1 MRSALAAVVAL
12 AVSIAAG
19 GCHRAP
25 ESQPEPATSSRSA
38 AANIGSPGDVA
49 FLENIVVHHQ
59 QGLELTAMVPG
70 QSTDPA
76 LVELAGQVAAQ
87 QRTELQGCQAQL
99 LQWEA
104 PGVPSGGRGDKR
116 DLPGMVDQAT
126 MDTLRGLRGPAFDK
140 LWLQS
145 MISHH
150 RGAIAMAHNEIQH
163 GQSPEAISIAQSL
176 AARQQTE
183 IDQMN
188 QQLGTL

>member
-1 MRSALAAVVAL
+1 MRSALAVVVAL
-12 AVSIAAG
+12 VVSISAG
-19 GCHRAP
+19 ACHRSAPAP
-25 ESQPEPATSSRSA
+25 EQRESSSSA
-38 AANIGSPGDVA
+38 AANTGSPGDVA
-49 FLENIVVHHQ
+49 FLEDMVIHHQ
-59 QGLELTAMVPG
+59 QALELTAMVPG

-76 LVELAGQVAAQ
+76 VVALADHIAAQ
-87 QRTELQGCQAQL
+87 QRVELQGCQAQL

-104 PGVPSGGRGDKR
+104 SDEHDTATDKR
-116 DLPGMVDQAT
+116 DIPGMVDEAT
-126 MDTLRGLRGPAFDK
+126 MDKLRGLRGSEFDR

-150 RGAIAMAHNEIQH
+150 RGAIKMAHNEIEH

-176 AARQQTE
+176 AVRQQAE